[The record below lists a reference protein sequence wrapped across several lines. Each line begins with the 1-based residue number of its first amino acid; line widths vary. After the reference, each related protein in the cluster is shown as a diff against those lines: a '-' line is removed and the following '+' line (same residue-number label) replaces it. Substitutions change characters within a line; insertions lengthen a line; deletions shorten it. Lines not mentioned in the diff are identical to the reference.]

1 MALIP
6 LTAAF
11 RQDFVVLLVPV
22 EDTDTM
28 EVVAQK
34 VAAHAV
40 DLRVAPKK
48 APMRVVFKGESLSP
62 EDTVGN
68 AGIGPMDF
76 VEVHY
81 TDE

>member
-1 MALIP
+1 MALVP

-11 RQDFVVLLVPV
+11 RGDFVVQLVPV

-34 VAAHAV
+34 VAVHAV
-40 DLRVAPKK
+40 DLRVAPRN
-48 APMRVVFKGESLSP
+48 APMQVVFNEKILQPGE
-62 EDTVGN
+62 TVGS

-76 VEVHY
+76 VEVRY
-81 TDE
+81 ADE

>member
-1 MALIP
+1 MALVP

-11 RQDFVVLLVPV
+11 RGDFVVQLVPV

-40 DLRVAPKK
+40 DLRVA
-48 APMRVVFKGESLSP
+48 ARQVPMQVVFKEKVLQAGE
-62 EDTVGN
+62 TVGS

-76 VEVHY
+76 VEVRY
-81 TDE
+81 ADE